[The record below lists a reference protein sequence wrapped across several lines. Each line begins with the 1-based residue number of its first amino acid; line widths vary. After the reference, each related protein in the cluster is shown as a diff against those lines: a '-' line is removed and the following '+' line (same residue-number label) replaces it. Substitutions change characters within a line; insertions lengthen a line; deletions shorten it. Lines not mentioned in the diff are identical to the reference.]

1 MLLRTAAAT
10 VLVASL
16 GGLASAAPQPSK
28 VHVGLS
34 ASFVTAGGGKL
45 WVTDHTAGRLGLGHE
60 RGLRQCQPHLSAP
73 Q

>member
-16 GGLASAAPQPSK
+16 GGLASAAPQPTK

-45 WVTDHTAGRLGLGHE
+45 WVTDHTAGTLVRIDPRLRATGKPPG
-60 RGLRQCQPHLSAP
+60 
-73 Q
+73 